1 MGATETRVQLS
12 ILGYLFSDLKKAGV
26 RSQLSVISYQLS
38 VISSLRKHPTSPLP
52 TTPHPTPHFPTCH
65 FPEKAYS
72 AIQAKKNET
81 FALRISPD
89 W

>member
-1 MGATETRVQLS
+1 MISLITIVSCLVISTTMFAYANLDQA
-12 ILGYLFSDLKKAGV
+12 KKAF
-26 RSQLSVISYQLS
+26 SSKDYQ
-38 VISSLRKHPTSPLP
+38 
-52 TTPHPTPHFPTCH
+52 
-65 FPEKAYS
+65 KAYS